1 MPHIFI
7 VLYPVKF
14 DTPCTNKVA
23 WFLTN
28 IYQLRYVTKAFH
40 IDILI
45 LVQILFISNVS
56 IVIIMTDTN
65 SSKELNAGGYLAAYF
80 YRVPKKNYNSISEN
94 LKKFIP
100 WFESNGV
107 RLEYYQLA
115 GKDTQETIESA
126 NASGMF
132 IMVNITKTLAAE
144 DEDIWMELQ
153 YFRDQNHRKEV
164 YAKMMSDKS
173 LEPLGKE
180 FMGLISHGGNLITG
194 MFNRLER

>member
-1 MPHIFI
+1 
-7 VLYPVKF
+7 
-14 DTPCTNKVA
+14 
-23 WFLTN
+23 
-28 IYQLRYVTKAFH
+28 
-40 IDILI
+40 
-45 LVQILFISNVS
+45 
-56 IVIIMTDTN
+56 MTDSN
-65 SSKELNAGGYLAAYF
+65 SSKELNAGSYLAAYF

-107 RLEYYQLA
+107 RLEYYHLA
-115 GKDTQETIESA
+115 GKDTQETIQSA
-126 NASGMF
+126 NASEMF

-153 YFRDQNHRKEV
+153 YFRDQNHSKEV

-180 FMGLISHGGNLITG
+180 FMDLISHGGNLITG

>member
-1 MPHIFI
+1 MLFGANCSQHSH
-7 VLYPVKF
+7 VV
-14 DTPCTNKVA
+14 
-23 WFLTN
+23 
-28 IYQLRYVTKAFH
+28 
-40 IDILI
+40 
-45 LVQILFISNVS
+45 VQILFISNVS

-65 SSKELNAGGYLAAYF
+65 SSKELDAGGYLAAYF
-80 YRVPKKNYNSISEN
+80 YRVPKKNHNAISQN

-100 WFESNGV
+100 WFVSNGV
-107 RLEYYQLA
+107 RLEYYHLA

-153 YFRDQNHRKEV
+153 YFRDQNHSKEV

-180 FMGLISHGGNLITG
+180 FMGLISQGGNLITG
-194 MFNRLER
+194 IFNRLEQ

>member
-1 MPHIFI
+1 LI
-7 VLYPVKF
+7 LLALTK
-14 DTPCTNKVA
+14 
-23 WFLTN
+23 WLGFLTN
-28 IYQLRYVTKAFH
+28 IYVLRYVTKAFH

-45 LVQILFISNVS
+45 LVQILFICNVS
-56 IVIIMTDTN
+56 IVIIMTDSN
-65 SSKELNAGGYLAAYF
+65 SSKELNAGSYLAAYF

-107 RLEYYQLA
+107 RLEYYHLA
-115 GKDTQETIESA
+115 GKDTQETIQSV

-132 IMVNITKTLAAE
+132 IMVNISKTLAVD

>member
-1 MPHIFI
+1 MI
-7 VLYPVKF
+7 LLALTK
-14 DTPCTNKVA
+14 
-23 WFLTN
+23 WLGFLTN
-28 IYQLRYVTKAFH
+28 IYVLRYVTKAFH

-45 LVQILFISNVS
+45 LVQILFICNVS
-56 IVIIMTDTN
+56 IVIIMTDSN
-65 SSKELNAGGYLAAYF
+65 SSKELNAGSYLAAYF

-107 RLEYYQLA
+107 RLEYYHLA

>member
-1 MPHIFI
+1 MTILQTLQEENEESKRWLNI
-7 VLYPVKF
+7 EKDEGTYKRDLYKRIE
-14 DTPCTNKVA
+14 
-23 WFLTN
+23 L
-28 IYQLRYVTKAFH
+28 
-40 IDILI
+40 
-45 LVQILFISNVS
+45 ISNVS

-65 SSKELNAGGYLAAYF
+65 SSKELNSGYLATYF
-80 YRVPKKNYNSISEN
+80 YRVPKKNHNAISQN

-100 WFESNGV
+100 WFVSNGV
-107 RLEYYQLA
+107 RLEYYHLA

-153 YFRDQNHRKEV
+153 YFRDQNHSKEV

-194 MFNRLER
+194 MFNRLEQ

>member
-1 MPHIFI
+1 LPHIFI

>member
-1 MPHIFI
+1 MI
-7 VLYPVKF
+7 LLALTK
-14 DTPCTNKVA
+14 
-23 WFLTN
+23 WLGFLTN
-28 IYQLRYVTKAFH
+28 IYVLRYVTKAFH

-45 LVQILFISNVS
+45 LVQILFICNVS
-56 IVIIMTDTN
+56 IVIIMTDSN
-65 SSKELNAGGYLAAYF
+65 SSKELNAGSYLAAYF

-107 RLEYYQLA
+107 RLEYYHLA
-115 GKDTQETIESA
+115 GKDTQETIQSV

-132 IMVNITKTLAAE
+132 IMVNISKTLAVD

>member
-1 MPHIFI
+1 MI
-7 VLYPVKF
+7 LLALTK
-14 DTPCTNKVA
+14 
-23 WFLTN
+23 WLGFLTN
-28 IYQLRYVTKAFH
+28 IYVLRYVTKAFH

-180 FMGLISHGGNLITG
+180 FMDLISHGGNLITG

>member
-1 MPHIFI
+1 MI
-7 VLYPVKF
+7 LLALTK
-14 DTPCTNKVA
+14 
-23 WFLTN
+23 WLGFLTN
-28 IYQLRYVTKAFH
+28 IYVLRYVTKAFH

-45 LVQILFISNVS
+45 LVQILFICNVS

-65 SSKELNAGGYLAAYF
+65 SSKELNAGSYLAAYF

>member
-1 MPHIFI
+1 MIMLFGANCSQHSH
-7 VLYPVKF
+7 VV
-14 DTPCTNKVA
+14 
-23 WFLTN
+23 
-28 IYQLRYVTKAFH
+28 
-40 IDILI
+40 
-45 LVQILFISNVS
+45 VQILFISNVS
-56 IVIIMTDTN
+56 IVIIMTNTN
-65 SSKELNAGGYLAAYF
+65 SSKELDAGGYLAAYF
-80 YRVPKKNYNSISEN
+80 YRVPKKNHNAISQN

-100 WFESNGV
+100 WFVSNGV
-107 RLEYYQLA
+107 RLEYYHLA

-126 NASGMF
+126 NASGIY

-164 YAKMMSDKS
+164 YTKMMSDKS

-194 MFNRLER
+194 MFNRLEQ

>member
-1 MPHIFI
+1 MSIQQALQNEI
-7 VLYPVKF
+7 EDSKRWIECIQEDSTYKRDLAKRIE
-14 DTPCTNKVA
+14 
-23 WFLTN
+23 L
-28 IYQLRYVTKAFH
+28 
-40 IDILI
+40 
-45 LVQILFISNVS
+45 ISNVS

-65 SSKELNAGGYLAAYF
+65 SSKELNSGGYLAAYF
-80 YRVPKKNYNSISEN
+80 YRVPKKNHNAISQN

-100 WFESNGV
+100 WFVSNGV
-107 RLEYYQLA
+107 RLEYYHLA

-194 MFNRLER
+194 MFNRLEQ

>member
-1 MPHIFI
+1 MLRKFVFI
-7 VLYPVKF
+7 
-14 DTPCTNKVA
+14 C
-23 WFLTN
+23 
-28 IYQLRYVTKAFH
+28 
-40 IDILI
+40 
-45 LVQILFISNVS
+45 NVS

-65 SSKELNAGGYLAAYF
+65 SSKEFNAGGYLAVYF
-80 YRVPKKNYNSISEN
+80 YRVPKKNHNAISQN

-100 WFESNGV
+100 WFVSNGV
-107 RLEYYQLA
+107 RLEYYHLA

-126 NASGMF
+126 NASRIY
-132 IMVNITKTLAAE
+132 IMVNITKILAAE

-153 YFRDQNHRKEV
+153 YFRDQNHSKEV

-194 MFNRLER
+194 IFNRLEQ